1 METVRYFV
9 GVLLVAFLP
18 PALLWWFVVH
28 PFVEFWRRVGV
39 RTTLTLMTT
48 LALAGAGGL
57 YMVRDLLL
65 GADLGTSWPPFAIG
79 ILLMVVA
86 GVMGYKRK
94 RQLPF
99 RILSGVPELESEPE
113 LQGSLLTEGPYA
125 YIRHPRY
132 VEVTLGVFGYAFV
145 ANHVGA
151 YVLAL
156 AMLPVLH
163 GIVLLEE
170 RELLTRFGREY
181 EEYRTRVPRYVPRI
195 GKERAGWRSVDAL

>member
-1 METVRYFV
+1 METVRYAV

-18 PALLWWFVVH
+18 PALLWWFFVH
-28 PFVEFWRRVGV
+28 PFVGFWRRVGV
-39 RTTLTLMTT
+39 RTTLTLMTV
-48 LALAGAGGL
+48 LALAGAGAL
-57 YMVRDLLL
+57 YVVRDLLL
-65 GADLGTSWPPFAIG
+65 GADLGTNWPLFGIG
-79 ILLMVVA
+79 VLLTVLA
-86 GVMGYKRK
+86 GVIGYKRK
-94 RQLPF
+94 RQLTF
-99 RILSGVPELESEPE
+99 RILSGVPELESDPE

-125 YIRHPRY
+125 HIRHPRY

-170 RELLTRFGREY
+170 RELLGRFGAEY
-181 EEYRTRVPRYVPRI
+181 EEYRSRVPRYLPRL
-195 GKERAGWRSVDAL
+195 R